1 MFIYVYASKL
11 NSISNRKIM
20 NLKKKKNRIKNYN
33 KNRWIEQC
41 LWMVKQTDIQ
51 ISKIE
56 IANDLA
62 FDDVDDVYM
71 YYIFDIH
78 SYICAINLKLFPSL
92 ILFYFD
98 IFTNRFVL
106 NFYHSNRFQ
115 TIYSLIFTFISVVQ
129 ISMSWC

>member
-1 MFIYVYASKL
+1 
-11 NSISNRKIM
+11 M

-62 FDDVDDVYM
+62 FDGDDDVDVVYVL
-71 YYIFDIH
+71 YIWYSFI
-78 SYICAINLKLFPSL
+78 YLCFKLKALPF
-92 ILFYFD
+92 ID
-98 IFTNRFVL
+98 
-106 NFYHSNRFQ
+106 
-115 TIYSLIFTFISVVQ
+115 FISFGYFH
-129 ISMSWC
+129 